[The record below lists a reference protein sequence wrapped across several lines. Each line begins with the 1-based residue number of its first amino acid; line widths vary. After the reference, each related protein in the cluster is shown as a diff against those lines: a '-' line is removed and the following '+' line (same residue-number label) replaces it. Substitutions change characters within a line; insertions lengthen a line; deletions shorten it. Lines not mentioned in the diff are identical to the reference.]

1 MKDIITGI
9 ITFIAFIAAFYLII
23 LILQFLS
30 KVSGKNIVQKGSR
43 EVAASPEDFDNSIKN
58 IKSVASKIDDSIKT
72 LGLDSH
78 NKLIYSFTKILK
90 NPSNLKLSD
99 FYNLTNEY
107 KVLKSKIDKTNQR
120 PDTDG
125 IPIYMSDDFETRVKY
140 DVQIGLLELKINR
153 YIKNFEKDELEKIKT
168 FFSEYINDDEI
179 KFTKLIDSIGC
190 ENLNS
195 LCNEIDNIEL
205 QYLKGKIDLNSIR
218 NIKLLILKEKKL
230 VNSVM

>member
-1 MKDIITGI
+1 MKDIIVGI

-43 EVAASPEDFDNSIKN
+43 EIAASPEDFDNSIKN

-78 NKLIYSFTKILK
+78 NKLIYRFTKILQ

-107 KVLKSKIDKTNQR
+107 KVLKSKIDKTNER

-125 IPIYMSDDFETRVKY
+125 IRIYRSDDFETRVKY
-140 DVQIGLLELKINR
+140 DFQIGLLELKINT
-153 YIKNFEKDELEKIKT
+153 YVKNFEKDELEKIKT
-168 FFSEYINDDEI
+168 FFSEYINFDEI
-179 KFTKLIDSIGC
+179 KFRKLIDSIGC

-195 LCNEIDNIEL
+195 LCNEIDNLEL

-230 VNSVM
+230 VNSVI

>member
-1 MKDIITGI
+1 MKDIIMGI

-78 NKLIYSFTKILK
+78 NKLIYRFTKILQ

-107 KVLKSKIDKTNQR
+107 KVLKSKIDKTNER
-120 PDTDG
+120 PDTGG

-140 DVQIGLLELKINR
+140 DVQIGLLELKINT

-168 FFSEYINDDEI
+168 FFSEYINYDEI
-179 KFTKLIDSIGC
+179 KYTKLIDSIGC

-195 LCNEIDNIEL
+195 LCNEIDNLEL

-230 VNSVM
+230 INSVI

>member
-1 MKDIITGI
+1 MKDIIMGI

-43 EVAASPEDFDNSIKN
+43 EIAASPEDFDNSIKN

-78 NKLIYSFTKILK
+78 NKLIYRFTKILQ

-107 KVLKSKIDKTNQR
+107 KVLKSKIDKTNER

-125 IPIYMSDDFETRVKY
+125 IRIYRSDDFETRVKY
-140 DVQIGLLELKINR
+140 DVQIGLLELKINT
-153 YIKNFEKDELEKIKT
+153 YVKNFEKDELEKIKT
-168 FFSEYINDDEI
+168 FFSEYINFDEI
-179 KFTKLIDSIGC
+179 KFRKLIDSIGC

-195 LCNEIDNIEL
+195 LCNEIDNLEL

-230 VNSVM
+230 VNSVI